1 MRLGMFVFETAYL
14 GLGSN
19 LGDKKAFLDGAVE
32 ALNASEHIELEIVSD
47 YVVTKAVTSINQP
60 DFLNAACRIKT
71 ILTPY
76 ELLTFLQDVEKRYG
90 RTGKGQYD
98 PRTLD
103 IDILFYG
110 DHIISE
116 DDLMIPHPL
125 LHLRGF
131 VLHPL
136 MNIAPDVIHPS
147 LQESVKELY
156 YTYIQAHGHSL

>member
-1 MRLGMFVFETAYL
+1 MFETAYL

-19 LGDKKAFLDGAVE
+19 LGDKKAFLDGAIE
-32 ALNASEHIELEIVSD
+32 ALNVSEHVELEIVSE

-76 ELLTFLQDVEKRYG
+76 ELLAFLQDVEKQYG

-110 DHIISE
+110 DHIVSE

-136 MNIAPDVIHPS
+136 VSIAPDVIHPS
-147 LQESVKELY
+147 LQESVKDLY
-156 YTYIQAHGHSL
+156 RTYIQAHGLSL

>member
-1 MRLGMFVFETAYL
+1 MVEVVYL

-19 LGDKKAFLDGAVE
+19 LGDKKAYLDASVE
-32 ALNASEHIELEIVSD
+32 ALASTSHIDVENVSS
-47 YVVTKAVTSINQP
+47 YFVTKAVSSVNQP

-76 ELLTFLQDVEKRYG
+76 ELLKVTQDIETKYG
-90 RTGKGQYD
+90 RQGKGQYD

-103 IDILFYG
+103 IDILLYG

-116 DDLMIPHPL
+116 DDLIIPHPMM
-125 LHLRGF
+125 HLRGF

-136 MNIAPDVIHPS
+136 VEIAPTVQHPS
-147 LQESVKELY
+147 LQESIQDIYQSYVRLY
-156 YTYIQAHGHSL
+156 GSAL